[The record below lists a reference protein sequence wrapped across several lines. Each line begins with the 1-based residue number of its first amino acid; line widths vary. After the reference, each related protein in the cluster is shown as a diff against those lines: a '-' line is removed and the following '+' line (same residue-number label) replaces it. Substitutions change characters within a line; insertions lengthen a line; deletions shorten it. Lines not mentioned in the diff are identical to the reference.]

1 MFIFCDMREMMD
13 AMCRGGRQRWLLPVQ
28 GAGRPQ
34 FMTRSS
40 SNDKADNGRIFMI
53 VGILCIACFLLLSPV
68 PSSSALQRWTF
79 QNVAKTLEESRD
91 FYDQRSWKIK
101 INFAVQM
108 IVTRYKIS
116 IAGLQES
123 QPHNLRG
130 AGGRHEHNQKLS
142 W

>member
-1 MFIFCDMREMMD
+1 MD
-13 AMCRGGRQRWLLPVQ
+13 VKCLDESRDGCCRSRA